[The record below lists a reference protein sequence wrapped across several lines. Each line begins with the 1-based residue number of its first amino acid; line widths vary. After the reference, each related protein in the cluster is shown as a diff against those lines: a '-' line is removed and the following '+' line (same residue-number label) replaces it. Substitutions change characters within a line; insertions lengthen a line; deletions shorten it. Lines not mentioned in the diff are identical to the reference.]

1 MGCVVNQIAAIEEW
15 NNLYT
20 FGKDVVIQFAH
31 LGFNAS
37 ERRIRVRALLQQ
49 RDAIDY
55 VRVINELPVHTMD
68 GSAILSEPD
77 LGPLLD
83 DGDVFHAQCRPGL
96 RLDQGILNLL
106 NIGEEADSLHI
117 DLLRAGNDKAP
128 TGISIMFA

>member
-1 MGCVVNQIAAIEEW
+1 MGCVVNRIAAIKKW
-15 NNLYT
+15 NNLYS

-31 LGFNAS
+31 LGFNAA
-37 ERRIRVRALLQQ
+37 ERGIVVRAFLEQHYTVDDIRIVDKL
-49 RDAIDY
+49 AI
-55 VRVINELPVHTMD
+55 RTMD
-68 GSAILSEPD
+68 GSAVLAEPD

-128 TGISIMFA
+128 TGIGIIVG